1 MKKVGRFFS
10 SIVSGL
16 FGLLTG
22 CNGVPS
28 ALYMGPPPSVGGT
41 VCDDTSKIPI
51 AALRVELLRGDTS
64 IGTNTTDSNGNFYF
78 TIPTQ
83 NTNYT
88 LRITDIDGTNNGG
101 EYRGSTNTFHVQY
114 ELVTNIQLEKN
125 T

>member
-1 MKKVGRFFS
+1 MKKAGRFFFS
-10 SIVSGL
+10 MISGL

-41 VCDDTSKIPI
+41 VSDKNDSSPI
-51 AALRVELLRGDTS
+51 AALRIELLQGDLS
-64 IGTNTTDSNGNFYF
+64 LNIGTTDSNGNFYF

-101 EYRGSTNTFHVQY
+101 EYRGSTNTFHIQY
-114 ELVTNIQLEKN
+114 EMQTNIQLEKKS
-125 T
+125 